1 MNIIINESS
10 YETKIKKHIEEVR
23 NKLKENHN
31 HTFADDEVVLFVLRY
46 YLINQELNETLKV
59 PIKKEAIHEATFSN
73 QKDF

>member
-10 YETKIKKHIEEVR
+10 YETKIKEHIEKVR
-23 NKLKENHN
+23 NKLKEHYN
-31 HTFADDEVVLFVLRY
+31 HTFADDEIVLFVLRY

-59 PIKKEAIHEATFSN
+59 PIKKEAIQEAILSN